1 MLGGVA
7 MALTVASGVRAAESN
22 SGEPSANVAAAEALF
37 ERGRELMAQRRVKEA
52 CPLFEES
59 QRLDAGIGTQFN
71 LAACYEAAGRFASA
85 YTLFLEVAE
94 AARARDQAQ
103 RMEVAVA
110 RAHAVEPKVSRL
122 VIEVDPQQRAALT
135 LHRDG
140 SVVDPAQWGLAVPV
154 DPGTHQVQAGGPG
167 LVPWAR
173 RRGRDEPHLGH
184 RARPDVAARR

>member
-94 AARARDQAQ
+94 AARARIRPSAWKLPL
-103 RMEVAVA
+103 
-110 RAHAVEPKVSRL
+110 RAPTLSSPRSR
-122 VIEVDPQQRAALT
+122 VWSSKSTR
-135 LHRDG
+135 
-140 SVVDPAQWGLAVPV
+140 SN
-154 DPGTHQVQAGGPG
+154 
-167 LVPWAR
+167 AR
-173 RRGRDEPHLGH
+173 R
-184 RARPDVAARR
+184 